1 MPHLEP
7 VEELRSAGKLAH
19 VRVNPAHIDGYH
31 VCMQY
36 RARRRAQ
43 TARHPESSADQSVP
57 SDLRSGLGLDDDLDI
72 PDSGAADLVRD

>member
-7 VEELRSAGKLAH
+7 VKKHDPAGKL
-19 VRVNPAHIDGYH
+19 VRARVSSAHIDGYH

-43 TARHPESSADQSVP
+43 TARYPENSADQSVS
-57 SDLRSGLGLDDDLDI
+57 SDLRSGLGLDNDLDI